1 MNCEMLKTNYI
12 FLAQA
17 FERMMSPT
25 DPVPSSSISSEYSSA
40 VPLLEEAQ
48 ISGSASSPS
57 PSALLPI
64 SVLKQPGIE
73 GMLNILYYL

>member
-1 MNCEMLKTNYI
+1 MF

-25 DPVPSSSISSEYSSA
+25 GRVPSSSTSSEQSSA
-40 VPLLEEAQ
+40 VPPSEEAQ
-48 ISGSASSPS
+48 VSGSASSPS

-73 GMLNILYYL
+73 GMLNVV

>member
-1 MNCEMLKTNYI
+1 MLKTTHV

-25 DPVPSSSISSEYSSA
+25 GPVPSSSMPSEYSSA
-40 VPLLEEAQ
+40 VPPLEEAQ

-73 GMLNILYYL
+73 GMLNIV

>member
-1 MNCEMLKTNYI
+1 MF

-25 DPVPSSSISSEYSSA
+25 GPVRSSSISSEQSSA
-40 VPLLEEAQ
+40 LAPSEEAQ
-48 ISGSASSPS
+48 VSGSASSPS

-73 GMLNILYYL
+73 GMLNVV

>member
-1 MNCEMLKTNYI
+1 MLKLTMF

-25 DPVPSSSISSEYSSA
+25 GPVPNSSISSECSSA
-40 VPLLEEAQ
+40 VPPSEQAQ
-48 ISGSASSPS
+48 MSGSVSSPS

-73 GMLNILYYL
+73 GMLNIV